1 MPAVCDFY
9 PFISSFK
16 ALDNAGSS
24 KDWLAFMEAQMASA
38 MEMDSKVLVLDEGQ
52 LRRECPSRALQPL
65 GLPRLVVLSAPLR
78 GKELVLEPR
87 QSQAIWT
94 LGSGAGA
101 DFVILDATLRAI
113 HLFVERVGDDW
124 LLSSHPD
131 CWGFHVNDEPVETA
145 VVEHGDRVVVGR
157 LEMVFVGGQESAE
170 VEPAVSADTR
180 KWWRRFR
187 RVS

>member
-1 MPAVCDFY
+1 
-9 PFISSFK
+9 
-16 ALDNAGSS
+16 
-24 KDWLAFMEAQMASA
+24 MASVR
-38 MEMDSKVLVLDEGQ
+38 EMDSKVLMLDERQ
-52 LRRECPSRALQPL
+52 LRRECPSRALQAV

-113 HLFVERVGDDW
+113 HLFVERIGDDW

-145 VVEHGDRVVVGR
+145 VVEHGDRILVGR
-157 LEMVFVGGQESAE
+157 LEMVFVGGQQQCAE
-170 VEPAVSADTR
+170 VLPAASGDTR

-187 RVS
+187 KVS

>member
-1 MPAVCDFY
+1 
-9 PFISSFK
+9 
-16 ALDNAGSS
+16 
-24 KDWLAFMEAQMASA
+24 MASA
-38 MEMDSKVLVLDEGQ
+38 TETDFNVLLLDERQ
-52 LRRECPSRALQPL
+52 LRRECPSRVLQPL

-87 QSQAIWT
+87 RSQAIWT
-94 LGSGAGA
+94 LGSGAGS
-101 DFVILDATLRAI
+101 DFVIVDATLRAI
-113 HLFVERVGDDW
+113 HLYVERVGDDW

-145 VVEHGDRVVVGR
+145 VVEHGDRIVVGR
-157 LEMVFVGGQESAE
+157 LEMIFVGGQKGDEL
-170 VEPAVSADTR
+170 VPPPAGDTR